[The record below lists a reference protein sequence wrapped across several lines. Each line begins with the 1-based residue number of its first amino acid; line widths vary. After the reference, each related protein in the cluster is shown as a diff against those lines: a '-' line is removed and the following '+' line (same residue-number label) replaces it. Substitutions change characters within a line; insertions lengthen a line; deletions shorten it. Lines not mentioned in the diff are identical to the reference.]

1 VPDLS
6 LLAWAALAI
15 GAITV
20 GISKT
25 AIPGANIA
33 VVLFAAFLPAKEST
47 AALLLLLILA
57 DVFAVVFYRRHAD
70 WSVLRGL
77 IPPVVVGLVLGAVF
91 LNAASDT
98 LVARVIG
105 AILIS
110 VIALGIWQRRRA
122 ARREAKG
129 AGLSGPEPGERP
141 PGRGGALAQRA
152 VYGSLGGFTTMVA
165 NAAGPVMSMY
175 FLAVRMP
182 VATFLGTSAWFY
194 FVVNLSKV
202 PFSAG
207 LGLFS
212 AELLL
217 VDLVLVPF
225 VVLGA
230 LGGRAIAQR
239 MSRRFFE
246 WSVIVLSVLGA
257 VYLLLR

>member
-1 VPDLS
+1 MPDLS
-6 LLAWAALAI
+6 LLAWAALAV

-33 VVLFAAFLPAKEST
+33 VALFAMVLPAKPST
-47 AALLLLLILA
+47 AALLLLLIVA

-70 WSVLRGL
+70 WRILRRL
-77 IPPVVVGLVLGAVF
+77 VPPVLVGLVVGALF
-91 LNAASDT
+91 LANASDA
-98 LVARVIG
+98 LVGRVI
-105 AILIS
+105 AVILIA
-110 VIALGIWQRRRA
+110 VILLGLVQRRRA
-122 ARREAKG
+122 VRREQ
-129 AGLSGPEPGERP
+129 AGGEAEEPSR
-141 PGRGGALAQRA
+141 RA
-152 VYGSLGGFTTMVA
+152 AVVQSSVYGSLGGFTTMVA

-182 VATFLGTSAWFY
+182 VTVFLGTSAWFY

-217 VDLVLVPF
+217 MDLALVPF

-230 LGGRAIAQR
+230 LVGRLIVKR
-239 MSRRFFE
+239 ISRELFE
-246 WSVIVLSVLGA
+246 WTVIVLSIAGA
-257 VYLLLR
+257 LYLLVR